1 MHAHGMPGHLIRRL
15 YQIATQRFINRMNE
29 AGYEITPV
37 QFAAIDALREHP
49 EIDQATLA
57 ALIIYDRATIGGVV
71 DRLVA
76 KGLVER
82 DINPQDRRSR
92 ILKITDRCDAIFND
106 LLTTSLK
113 AQDDILSNL
122 SPAEREE
129 FMTLSSKITDDIS

>member
-122 SPAEREE
+122 SAAEREE